1 MSALRRAVVPAS
13 RLAVLLLPLPLALL
27 AFGVLV
33 PAGVGPDGLFVL
45 SRLGASYPVLL
56 LGALWLLFA
65 ALLAYWIGEVVGS
78 TEQPQVLSRPNAGG
92 GKAVWGFALLLLVL
106 VGAARL
112 VRATLVT
119 PVQVEGASMLPTLE
133 SGDFVLVDRLTH
145 GSERR
150 SLPRRGDI
158 VVFDHDTAAGPS
170 ALVKRVLGLPG
181 DRMEVRGGRP
191 FINGW
196 QVPSCDA
203 GAYTYA
209 LSDGAVHGR
218 VLVEFLNEHSYLT
231 LMTAFPRDLSE
242 AFVVPRDQVFVLGD
256 SRNESTDSRSLAR
269 GQPAGVPLSSIVG
282 RARWFLLGTRRGGA
296 IDVSRLGSAL
306 DTELHLEGVDVTE
319 LKAGIERCLARRPAQ
334 TTPPAAD
341 GVAATEAR

>member
-1 MSALRRAVVPAS
+1 MSTFRRAVVTAT

-27 AFGVLV
+27 AFGLLV
-33 PAGVGPDGLFVL
+33 PAGVAPDEVFVL

-56 LGALWLLFA
+56 VGALWLLFA
-65 ALLAYWIGEVVGS
+65 ILLTYWTAELTGR
-78 TEQPQVLSRPNAGG
+78 TDQPPVPSRASAGRA
-92 GKAVWGFALLLLVL
+92 KAVWGFAVLLVVL

-133 SGDFVLVDRLTH
+133 SGDFVLVDQQAR
-145 GSERR
+145 GVGR
-150 SLPRRGDI
+150 SLPRRSDI
-158 VVFDHDTAAGPS
+158 VVFERDAAAGPS

-181 DRMEVRGGRP
+181 DRIEVRGGRP
-191 FINGW
+191 LINGW

-203 GAYTYA
+203 GPYTYA

-218 VLVEFLNEHSYLT
+218 VLVEFLNERSYLT
-231 LMTAFPRDLSE
+231 LMTAFPRDLSQ
-242 AFVVPRDQVFVLGD
+242 AFVVPQGQVFVLGD

-269 GQPAGVPLSSIVG
+269 GQPAGVALSSIVG
-282 RARWFLLGTRRGGA
+282 RARWFLLGTQRGGA

-306 DTELHLEGVDVTE
+306 DTELHLEGVDVSE
-319 LKAGIERCLARRPAQ
+319 LKAGIERCLARRPTQ